1 MKVIMTTNEYS
12 DESDQDIT
20 AIPAKIEQLKSV
32 SMIWFVPFIALFIG
46 VWMVY
51 YQWSNEGPLITIEFN
66 SAEGMEIGK
75 TKIKSHNVD
84 IGEVKNIVLNENAD
98 GVIVTAQMAKNAEK
112 LLTSNSDFWL
122 VSPKISHTGVS
133 GLSTLISGVYIEL
146 SPDNISEKDG
156 KKRQFEFIALKEPP
170 ATPPGTPG
178 LHITLNSNDQ
188 FAYSKGDPIIYKGLT
203 VGQFESIYF
212 NFDERVVYY
221 NAFIKAPYHQLVT
234 TNTKFWDVS
243 GLRMDLTA
251 DGLSVQTGNIET
263 MLTNGVTFDVPK
275 GMEKG
280 EEIIERT
287 DFDIYANYKA
297 ADDERYKN
305 SIEYVVL
312 VSNTIRGLN
321 VGAPVEYRGVLM
333 GHVTSVNL
341 LAQKNNDRTQLF
353 DDEIKIPILVSLQP
367 GRVGLPDNEVGVR
380 LMKQQHQLWIKDGL
394 RASLKTGSLLTGSL
408 FIDFQHYPNLN
419 QEEEKTAQ
427 SQFEN
432 SQYSEYTIIP
442 SVDDEFSQITAKAS
456 QFIDNLNALPLK
468 EMSGNANELLTEFT
482 QTAKS
487 LQKVSGHFSGVLDG
501 VNQQQLTQELKTTLQ
516 SYTKLS
522 KDLSAGSKGYEELRQ
537 TLSALTKVMN
547 ELQPLL
553 NQLKH
558 QPNGLI
564 FESGKADVIEPK
576 KYHPNKKA
584 GSIQ

>member
-1 MKVIMTTNEYS
+1 MTNNES
-12 DESDQDIT
+12 TELPNENKAAS
-20 AIPAKIEQLKSV
+20 PAKIEQIKSV
-32 SMIWFVPFIALFIG
+32 SMIWFVPFIALLIG
-46 VWMVY
+46 AWMVY
-51 YQWSNEGPLITIEFN
+51 YQWSNEGPLITIAFD

-75 TKIKSHNVD
+75 TKIKSFNVD

-98 GVIVTAQMAKNAEK
+98 GVIVTARMAKNAEK
-112 LLTSNSDFWL
+112 LLNKNSDFWL
-122 VSPKISHTGVS
+122 VSPQISHTGIS
-133 GLSTLISGVYIEL
+133 GLSTLISGVYIEF
-146 SPDNISEKDG
+146 SPASIYEDEEDELAL
-156 KKRQFEFIALKEPP
+156 EFIALKDPP
-170 ATPPGTPG
+170 VTPPGTPG
-178 LHITLNSNDQ
+178 LHLTLNSNDQ

-203 VGQFESIYF
+203 VGQFEHIYF
-212 NFDERVVYY
+212 NFDERIVYY

-251 DGLSVQTGNIET
+251 DGLSIQTGNIET

-280 EEIIERT
+280 EEITERT
-287 DFDIYANYKA
+287 DFDIYSNYKA
-297 ADDERYKN
+297 ADDERYQN

-321 VGAPVEYRGVLM
+321 VGAPVEYRGVLI
-333 GHVTSVNL
+333 GHVKSVNL
-341 LAQKNNDRTQLF
+341 LAKRNTDRTQTF
-353 DDEIKIPILVSLQP
+353 NDDIKIPILISLQP
-367 GRVGLPDNEVGVR
+367 GRVGLPDSEIGVK

-408 FIDFQHYPNLN
+408 FIDFQHYDNLSSEDNNTKLTDFEIN
-419 QEEEKTAQ
+419 QYE
-427 SQFEN
+427 
-432 SQYSEYTIIP
+432 QYTVIP
-442 SVDDEFSQITAKAS
+442 SIDDEFTQIAAKAT
-456 QFIDNLNALPLK
+456 QFIDNLNALPLG
-468 EMSGNANELLTEFT
+468 EISGNANALLTEFT

-487 LQKVSGHFSGVLDG
+487 FQTVGNDLSAVIDG
-501 VNQQQLTQELKTTLQ
+501 VNEQQLSEELKTTLQ

-522 KDLSAGSKGYEELRQ
+522 KDLSAGSKGYEDLRQ

-564 FESGKADVIEPK
+564 FESGKPDTIEPK
-576 KYHPNKKA
+576 KHNPNNKV
-584 GSIQ
+584 GNN

>member
-1 MKVIMTTNEYS
+1 MTNNELTDLS
-12 DESDQDIT
+12 NKENQSS
-20 AIPAKIEQLKSV
+20 PANIEQIKSV
-32 SMIWFVPFIALFIG
+32 SMIWFVPFIALLIG
-46 VWMVY
+46 AWMVY
-51 YQWSNEGPLITIEFN
+51 YQLSNEGPLITIAFD

-75 TKIKSHNVD
+75 TKIKSSNVD
-84 IGEVKNIVLNENAD
+84 IGEVKNIVLNESAD
-98 GVIVTAQMAKNAEK
+98 GVIVTVRMAKNAEK
-112 LLTSNSDFWL
+112 LLNKNSGFWL
-122 VSPKISHTGVS
+122 VSPQISHTGIS
-133 GLSTLISGVYIEL
+133 GLSTLISGVYIEF
-146 SPDNISEKDG
+146 SPASIYENEENELAL
-156 KKRQFEFIALKEPP
+156 EFIALKDPP
-170 ATPPGTPG
+170 VTPPGTPG
-178 LHITLNSNDQ
+178 LHLTLNSNDQ

-203 VGQFESIYF
+203 VGRFEHIYF

-251 DGLSVQTGNIET
+251 DGLSIQTGNIET

-275 GMEKG
+275 GMENG
-280 EEIIERT
+280 EEITERT

-305 SIEYVVL
+305 SVEYVVL

-321 VGAPVEYRGVLM
+321 VGAPVEYRGVLI
-333 GHVTSVNL
+333 GHVKSVNL
-341 LAQKNNDRTQLF
+341 LAKRNTDRTQTF
-353 DDEIKIPILVSLQP
+353 DDDIKIPILISLQP
-367 GRVGLPDNEVGVR
+367 GRVGLPDSEVGVR

-408 FIDFQHYPNLN
+408 FIDFQHYNNLSTEDKNRKIPDFEIN
-419 QEEEKTAQ
+419 QYE
-427 SQFEN
+427 
-432 SQYSEYTIIP
+432 QYTVIP
-442 SVDDEFSQITAKAS
+442 SIDDEFTQIAAKAS
-456 QFIDNLNALPLK
+456 QFIDNLNALPLD
-468 EMSGNANELLTEFT
+468 EISGNANELITEFT

-487 LQKVSGHFSGVLDG
+487 FQSVGNDLSAVIED
-501 VNQQQLTQELKTTLQ
+501 VNEQQLSEELKTTLQ

-522 KDLSAGSKGYEELRQ
+522 KDLSAGSKGYEDLRQ

-576 KYHPNKKA
+576 KHIPNKKE
-584 GSIQ
+584 G

>member
-1 MKVIMTTNEYS
+1 MTNNESS
-12 DESDQDIT
+12 DTSNKNQ
-20 AIPAKIEQLKSV
+20 PVSSAKIEQIKSV
-32 SMIWFVPFIALFIG
+32 SMIWFVPFIALLIG
-46 VWMVY
+46 AWMVY
-51 YQWSNEGPLITIEFN
+51 YQWSNEGPLITIAFD

-75 TKIKSHNVD
+75 TKIKSFNVD

-98 GVIVTAQMAKNAEK
+98 GVIVTVRMAKNAEK
-112 LLTSNSDFWL
+112 LLNKNSDFWL
-122 VSPKISHTGVS
+122 VSPQISHTGIS
-133 GLSTLISGVYIEL
+133 GLSTLISGVYIEFSPASIYEDEVDEL
-146 SPDNISEKDG
+146 SL
-156 KKRQFEFIALKEPP
+156 EFIALKDPP
-170 ATPPGTPG
+170 VTPPGTPG
-178 LHITLNSNDQ
+178 LHLTLNSNDQ

-203 VGQFESIYF
+203 VGQFEHIYF
-212 NFDERVVYY
+212 NFDERIVYY

-251 DGLSVQTGNIET
+251 DGLSIQTGNIET

-275 GMEKG
+275 GMENG
-280 EEIIERT
+280 EEITERT

-305 SIEYVVL
+305 SVEYVVL

-321 VGAPVEYRGVLM
+321 VGAPVEYRGVLI
-333 GHVTSVNL
+333 GHVKSVNL
-341 LAQKNNDRTQLF
+341 LAKRNADRTQTF
-353 DDEIKIPILVSLQP
+353 DDDIKIPILISLQP
-367 GRVGLPDNEVGVR
+367 GRVGLPDSEVGVR

-408 FIDFQHYPNLN
+408 FIDFQHYNNLSTEDKNTKIPDFEIN
-419 QEEEKTAQ
+419 QYE
-427 SQFEN
+427 
-432 SQYSEYTIIP
+432 QYTVIP
-442 SVDDEFSQITAKAS
+442 SIDDEFTQIAAKAT
-456 QFIDNLNALPLK
+456 QFIDNLNALPLD
-468 EMSGNANELLTEFT
+468 EISGNANALITEFT

-487 LQKVSGHFSGVLDG
+487 FQSVGNDLSAVIDG
-501 VNQQQLTQELKTTLQ
+501 VNEQQLSEELKTTLQ

-522 KDLSAGSKGYEELRQ
+522 KDLSAGSKGYEDLRQ

-564 FESGKADVIEPK
+564 FESGKPDLIEPK
-576 KYHPNKKA
+576 KHNPNNKV
-584 GSIQ
+584 GNN

>member
-1 MKVIMTTNEYS
+1 MKDNEYT
-12 DESDQDIT
+12 DESNQDIA
-20 AIPAKIEQLKSV
+20 AIPAKIEQIKSV
-32 SMIWFVPFIALFIG
+32 SLIWFVPLIAVFIG
-46 VWMVY
+46 AWMVY
-51 YQWSNEGPLITIEFN
+51 YQWSNEGPLITIAFD

-84 IGEVKNIVLNENAD
+84 IGEVKSIVLNENAD
-98 GVIVTAQMAKNAEK
+98 GVIVTARMAKNAEK
-112 LLTSNSDFWL
+112 LLVNHSEFWL
-122 VSPKISHTGVS
+122 VSPQISHTGIS

-146 SPDNISEKDG
+146 SPANTSQEG
-156 KKRQFEFIALKEPP
+156 EGELQLEFIALKEPP
-170 ATPPGTPG
+170 VTPPGTPG

-203 VGQFESIYF
+203 VGQFEHIYF
-212 NFDERVVYY
+212 NFDERIVYY
-221 NAFIKAPYHQLVT
+221 DAFIKAPYHQLVT

-275 GMEKG
+275 DMDKG
-280 EEIIERT
+280 EEIFERT

-321 VGAPVEYRGVLM
+321 VGAPVEYRGVLI

-341 LAQKNNDRTQLF
+341 LAQSNNDRNQIF
-353 DDEIKIPILVSLQP
+353 DDEIKIPILISLQP

-408 FIDFQHYPNLN
+408 FIDFQHYPNLERQ
-419 QEEEKTAQ
+419 QEDTEQ
-427 SQFEN
+427 NNLEN
-432 SQYSEYTIIP
+432 SRYNEYTIIP
-442 SVDDEFSQITAKAS
+442 SVDNEFAQITAKAS

-468 EMSGNANELLTEFT
+468 EMSGNTNELIAEFT

-487 LQKVSGHFSGVLDG
+487 FQSVSDNLSGVLDG
-501 VNQQQLTQELKTTLQ
+501 VNQQKLTQELKTTLQ

-564 FESGKADVIEPK
+564 FESGKADAIEPK
-576 KYHPNKKA
+576 KYSVNKKA
-584 GSIQ
+584 G

>member
-1 MKVIMTTNEYS
+1 MTNNESS
-12 DESDQDIT
+12 DTSNKNQ
-20 AIPAKIEQLKSV
+20 PVSSAKIEQIKSV
-32 SMIWFVPFIALFIG
+32 SMIWFVPFIALLIG
-46 VWMVY
+46 AWMVY
-51 YQWSNEGPLITIEFN
+51 YQWSNEGPLITIAFD

-75 TKIKSHNVD
+75 TKIKSFNVD

-98 GVIVTAQMAKNAEK
+98 GVIVTVRMAKNAEK
-112 LLTSNSDFWL
+112 LLNKNSDFWL
-122 VSPKISHTGVS
+122 VSPQISHTGIS
-133 GLSTLISGVYIEL
+133 GLSTLISGVYIEFSPASIYEDEVDEL
-146 SPDNISEKDG
+146 SL
-156 KKRQFEFIALKEPP
+156 EFIALKDPP
-170 ATPPGTPG
+170 VTPPGTPG
-178 LHITLNSNDQ
+178 LHLTLNSNDQ

-203 VGQFESIYF
+203 VGQFEHIYF
-212 NFDERVVYY
+212 NFDERIVYY

-251 DGLSVQTGNIET
+251 DGLSFQTGNIET

-275 GMEKG
+275 GMENG
-280 EEIIERT
+280 EEITERT

-305 SIEYVVL
+305 SVEYVVL

-321 VGAPVEYRGVLM
+321 VGAPVEYRGVLI
-333 GHVTSVNL
+333 GHVKSVNL
-341 LAQKNNDRTQLF
+341 LAKRNADRTQTF
-353 DDEIKIPILVSLQP
+353 DDDIKIPILISLQP
-367 GRVGLPDNEVGVR
+367 GRVGLPDSEVGVR

-408 FIDFQHYPNLN
+408 FIDFQHYNNLSTEDKNTKIPDFEIN
-419 QEEEKTAQ
+419 QYE
-427 SQFEN
+427 
-432 SQYSEYTIIP
+432 QYTVIP
-442 SVDDEFSQITAKAS
+442 SIDDEFTQIAAKAT
-456 QFIDNLNALPLK
+456 QFIDNLNALPLD
-468 EMSGNANELLTEFT
+468 EISGNANALITEFT

-487 LQKVSGHFSGVLDG
+487 FQSVGNDLSAVIEG
-501 VNQQQLTQELKTTLQ
+501 VNEQQLSKELKTTLQ

-522 KDLSAGSKGYEELRQ
+522 KDLSAGSKGYEDLRQ

-564 FESGKADVIEPK
+564 FEAGKEDILEPK
-576 KYHPNKKA
+576 KYNQDNKVGEIK
-584 GSIQ
+584 

>member
-1 MKVIMTTNEYS
+1 MTNNQSTDISNENS
-12 DESDQDIT
+12 DVS
-20 AIPAKIEQLKSV
+20 PAKIEQIKSI
-32 SMIWFVPFIALFIG
+32 SMIWFVPFIALLIG
-46 VWMVY
+46 AWMVY
-51 YQWSNEGPLITIEFN
+51 YQWSNEGPLITIAFD

-75 TKIKSHNVD
+75 TKIKTINVD

-98 GVIVTAQMAKNAEK
+98 GVIVTVRMAKNAEK
-112 LLTSNSDFWL
+112 LLNKNSDFWL
-122 VSPKISHTGVS
+122 VSPQISHTGIS
-133 GLSTLISGVYIEL
+133 GLSTLISGVYIEF
-146 SPDNISEKDG
+146 SPASIYGEEADELAL
-156 KKRQFEFIALKEPP
+156 EFIALKDPP
-170 ATPPGTPG
+170 VTPPGTPG
-178 LHITLNSNDQ
+178 LHLTLNSNDQ

-203 VGQFESIYF
+203 VGQFEHIYF
-212 NFDERVVYY
+212 NFEERIVYY

-243 GLRMDLTA
+243 GMRMDLTA
-251 DGLSVQTGNIET
+251 DGLSIQTGNIET

-275 GMEKG
+275 GMENG
-280 EEIIERT
+280 EEITERT

-333 GHVTSVNL
+333 GHVKSVNL
-341 LAQKNNDRTQLF
+341 LAKRNNNRTQPF
-353 DDEIKIPILVSLQP
+353 DEDIKIPILISLQP
-367 GRVGLPDNEVGVR
+367 GRVGLPDNEIGVR
-380 LMKQQHQLWIKDGL
+380 MMEEQHELWIKDGL

-408 FIDFQHYPNLN
+408 FIDFQHYPNLSTEDKN
-419 QEEEKTAQ
+419 IKITD
-427 SQFEN
+427 FES
-432 SQYSEYTIIP
+432 SQYDKYTIIP
-442 SVDDEFSQITAKAS
+442 SVDDEFSQITAKAT
-456 QFIDNLNALPLK
+456 QFIDNLNALPLEK
-468 EMSGNANELLTEFT
+468 ISGNTNKLITEFT

-487 LQKVSGHFSGVLDG
+487 FQSVSDNLSKVLDD
-501 VNQQQLTQELKTTLQ
+501 VNQQQLSQELKTSLQ

-522 KDLSAGSKGYEELRQ
+522 KDLSSGSKGYEDLRQ

-564 FESGKADVIEPK
+564 FESGKADAIEPK
-576 KYHPNKKA
+576 KHNPNNKV
-584 GSIQ
+584 GNIQ

>member
-1 MKVIMTTNEYS
+1 MKSIMTNNEYTDTS
-12 DESDQDIT
+12 NEDIE
-20 AIPAKIEQLKSV
+20 ASPAKIEQIKSV
-32 SMIWFVPFIALFIG
+32 SMIWFVPFIALLIG
-46 VWMVY
+46 AWMVY
-51 YQWSNEGPLITIEFN
+51 YQWSNEGPLITIAFD

-84 IGEVKNIVLNENAD
+84 IGEVKNIVLNENAN
-98 GVIVTAQMAKNAEK
+98 GVIVTARMAKNAEK
-112 LLTSNSDFWL
+112 LLNVNSNFWL
-122 VSPKISHTGVS
+122 VSPQISHTGIS
-133 GLSTLISGVYIEL
+133 GLSTLISGVYIEF
-146 SPDNISEKDG
+146 SPASIDEEGVDELAV
-156 KKRQFEFIALKEPP
+156 EFTALKAPP
-170 ATPPGTPG
+170 VTPLGTPG

-203 VGQFESIYF
+203 VGQFEDIYF

-263 MLTNGVTFDVPK
+263 MLTNGVTFDVPE
-275 GMEKG
+275 GMENG
-280 EEIIERT
+280 EEITERIE
-287 DFDIYANYKA
+287 FDIYSNYKA

-321 VGAPVEYRGVLM
+321 VGAPVEYRGVLL

-341 LAQKNNDRTQLF
+341 LAQKTNEKPQLYNS
-353 DDEIKIPILVSLQP
+353 EVKIPILVSLQP
-367 GRVGLPDNEVGVR
+367 GRVGLPDNNVGVR
-380 LMKQQHQLWIKDGL
+380 LMEQQHQLWIEDGL

-408 FIDFQHYPNLN
+408 FIDLQHYPNLH
-419 QEEEKTAQ
+419 QEDEKTDGN
-427 SQFEN
+427 SFEKSKYN
-432 SQYSEYTIIP
+432 EYTVIPII
-442 SVDDEFSQITAKAS
+442 DDEFSQITAKAS
-456 QFIDNLNALPLK
+456 QFIDNLNALPLE
-468 EMSGNANELLTEFT
+468 EMSGNTNELITEFT

-487 LQKVSGHFSGVLDG
+487 FQSVSDNLVAVFDG
-501 VNQQQLTQELKTTLQ
+501 VNQQQLAQELKTTLQ

-564 FESGKADVIEPK
+564 FESGKVDSIEPK
-576 KYHPNKKA
+576 KYSADNKA
-584 GSIQ
+584 GEIK

>member
-1 MKVIMTTNEYS
+1 MTNNEYTDTS
-12 DESDQDIT
+12 NKNIEASL
-20 AIPAKIEQLKSV
+20 AKIEQIKSV
-32 SMIWFVPFIALFIG
+32 SMIWFVPFIALLIG
-46 VWMVY
+46 AWMVY
-51 YQWSNEGPLITIEFN
+51 YQWSNEGPLITIAFD

-84 IGEVKNIVLNENAD
+84 IGEVKNIVLNENAN
-98 GVIVTAQMAKNAEK
+98 GVIVTARMAKNAAK
-112 LLTSNSDFWL
+112 LLNINSNFWL
-122 VSPKISHTGVS
+122 VSPQISHTGIS
-133 GLSTLISGVYIEL
+133 GLSTLISGVYIEF
-146 SPDNISEKDG
+146 SPAAIDEEGVNELAV
-156 KKRQFEFIALKEPP
+156 EFTALKAPP
-170 ATPPGTPG
+170 VTPIGTPG

-203 VGQFESIYF
+203 VGQFEDIYF

-263 MLTNGVTFDVPK
+263 MLTNGVTFDVPE
-275 GMEKG
+275 GMENG
-280 EEIIERT
+280 AEITERT
-287 DFDIYANYKA
+287 EFDIYSNYKA

-321 VGAPVEYRGVLM
+321 VGAPVEYRGVLL
-333 GHVTSVNL
+333 GHVTSINL
-341 LAQKNNDRTQLF
+341 LAQQTNEKPQLYNN
-353 DDEIKIPILVSLQP
+353 EVKIPILVSLQP

-380 LMKQQHQLWIKDGL
+380 LMDQQHQLWIKDGL

-408 FIDFQHYPNLN
+408 FIDFQHYPNLYQKDKETGKN
-419 QEEEKTAQ
+419 GFEK
-427 SQFEN
+427 SKYN
-432 SQYSEYTIIP
+432 EYTVIP
-442 SVDDEFSQITAKAS
+442 SIDDKFSQITAKAS
-456 QFIDNLNALPLK
+456 QFIDNLNALPLE
-468 EMSGNANELLTEFT
+468 EMAGNTNELITEFT

-487 LQKVSGHFSGVLDG
+487 FQSVSDNLVAVFDG
-501 VNQQQLTQELKTTLQ
+501 VNQQQLAQELKTTLQ
-516 SYTKLS
+516 GYTKLS

-564 FESGKADVIEPK
+564 FESGKVDAIEPK
-576 KYHPNKKA
+576 KYSAGNKA
-584 GSIQ
+584 GEIK

>member
-1 MKVIMTTNEYS
+1 MTNNQSTDISNENS
-12 DESDQDIT
+12 DVS
-20 AIPAKIEQLKSV
+20 PAKIEQIKSI
-32 SMIWFVPFIALFIG
+32 SMIWFVPFIALLIG
-46 VWMVY
+46 AWMVY
-51 YQWSNEGPLITIEFN
+51 YQWSNEGPLITIAFD

-75 TKIKSHNVD
+75 TKIKTINVD

-98 GVIVTAQMAKNAEK
+98 GVIVTVRMAKNAEK
-112 LLTSNSDFWL
+112 LLNKNSDFWL
-122 VSPKISHTGVS
+122 VSPQISHTGIS
-133 GLSTLISGVYIEL
+133 GLSTLISGVYIEF
-146 SPDNISEKDG
+146 SPASIYGEEADELAL
-156 KKRQFEFIALKEPP
+156 EFIALKDPP
-170 ATPPGTPG
+170 VTPPGTPG
-178 LHITLNSNDQ
+178 LHLTLNSNDQ

-203 VGQFESIYF
+203 VGQFEHIYF
-212 NFDERVVYY
+212 NFEERIVYY

-243 GLRMDLTA
+243 GMRMDLTA
-251 DGLSVQTGNIET
+251 DGLSIQTGNIET

-275 GMEKG
+275 GMENG
-280 EEIIERT
+280 EEITERT

-333 GHVTSVNL
+333 GHVKSVNL
-341 LAQKNNDRTQLF
+341 LAKRNNNRTQPF
-353 DDEIKIPILVSLQP
+353 DEDIKIPILISLQP
-367 GRVGLPDNEVGVR
+367 GRVGLPDNEIGVR
-380 LMKQQHQLWIKDGL
+380 MMEEQHELWIKDGL

-408 FIDFQHYPNLN
+408 FIDFQHYPNLSTEDKN
-419 QEEEKTAQ
+419 IKITD
-427 SQFEN
+427 FES
-432 SQYSEYTIIP
+432 SQYDKYTIIP
-442 SVDDEFSQITAKAS
+442 SVDDEFSQITAKAT
-456 QFIDNLNALPLK
+456 QFIDNLNALPLEK
-468 EMSGNANELLTEFT
+468 ISGNTNKLITEFT

-487 LQKVSGHFSGVLDG
+487 FQSVSDNLSKVLDD
-501 VNQQQLTQELKTTLQ
+501 VNQQQLSQELKTTLQ

-522 KDLSAGSKGYEELRQ
+522 KDLSSGSKGYEDLRQ

-564 FESGKADVIEPK
+564 FESGKADEIEPK
-576 KYHPNKKA
+576 KHNPNNKV
-584 GSIQ
+584 GNIQ

>member
-1 MKVIMTTNEYS
+1 MKNVMTNNEVTDLS
-12 DESDQDIT
+12 NNDNQENQ
-20 AIPAKIEQLKSV
+20 ANIEQIKSV
-32 SMIWFVPFIALFIG
+32 SMIWFVPFIALLIG
-46 VWMVY
+46 AWMVY
-51 YQWSNEGPLITIEFN
+51 YQWSNEGPLITIAFD

-75 TKIKSHNVD
+75 TKIKSYNVD
-84 IGEVKNIVLNENAD
+84 IGEVSNIVLNENAD
-98 GVIVTAQMAKNAEK
+98 GVIVTARMAKNAEK
-112 LLTSNSDFWL
+112 LLNSNSDFWL
-122 VSPKISHTGVS
+122 VSPEISHTGIS
-133 GLSTLISGVYIEL
+133 GLSTLISGVYIEF
-146 SPDNISEKDG
+146 SPASIYEDEDNELASA
-156 KKRQFEFIALKEPP
+156 FVALKDPP
-170 ATPPGTPG
+170 VTPPGTPG

-203 VGQFESIYF
+203 VGQFEHIYF

-251 DGLSVQTGNIET
+251 DGLSIQTGNIET
-263 MLTNGVTFDVPK
+263 MLTNGVTFDVPR
-275 GMEKG
+275 GMENG
-280 EEIIERT
+280 EEITERT

-305 SIEYVVL
+305 SIEYIVL

-333 GHVTSVNL
+333 GHVKSVNL
-341 LAQKNNDRTQLF
+341 LAQRKSRRTQPF
-353 DDEIKIPILVSLQP
+353 DDDIKIPILISLQP
-367 GRVGLPDNEVGVR
+367 GRVGLPDNEMGVS
-380 LMKQQHQLWIKDGL
+380 LMKKQHQLWIKNGL

-408 FIDFQHYPNLN
+408 FIDFQHYANLN
-419 QEEEKTAQ
+419 QEDENTEI
-427 SQFEN
+427 SDFESN
-432 SQYSEYTIIP
+432 QYGEYTIIP
-442 SVDDEFSQITAKAS
+442 SVDDKFSQITAKAT
-456 QFIDNLNALPLK
+456 QFIDNLNALPL
-468 EMSGNANELLTEFT
+468 EEISGNTNVLITEFT

-487 LQKVSGHFSGVLDG
+487 FQDVSDNLSEVIDG
-501 VNQQQLTQELKTTLQ
+501 VNQQQLSQELKTTLQ

-522 KDLSAGSKGYEELRQ
+522 KDLSAGSKGYEDLRQ

-564 FESGKADVIEPK
+564 FESGKVDGIEPK
-576 KYHPNKKA
+576 KHAPKKKE
-584 GSIQ
+584 G

>member
-1 MKVIMTTNEYS
+1 MTNNESS
-12 DESDQDIT
+12 DTSNKNQ
-20 AIPAKIEQLKSV
+20 PVSSAKIEQIKSV
-32 SMIWFVPFIALFIG
+32 SMIWFVPFIALLIG
-46 VWMVY
+46 AWMVY
-51 YQWSNEGPLITIEFN
+51 YQWSNEGPLITIAFD

-75 TKIKSHNVD
+75 TKIKSFNVD

-98 GVIVTAQMAKNAEK
+98 GVIVTVRMAKNAEK
-112 LLTSNSDFWL
+112 LLNKNSDFWL
-122 VSPKISHTGVS
+122 VSPQISHTGIS
-133 GLSTLISGVYIEL
+133 GLSTLISGVYIEFSPASIYEDEVDEL
-146 SPDNISEKDG
+146 SL
-156 KKRQFEFIALKEPP
+156 EFIALKDPP
-170 ATPPGTPG
+170 VTPPGTPG
-178 LHITLNSNDQ
+178 LHLTLNSNDQ

-203 VGQFESIYF
+203 VGQFEHIYF
-212 NFDERVVYY
+212 NFDERIVYY

-251 DGLSVQTGNIET
+251 DGLSIQTGNIET

-275 GMEKG
+275 GMENG
-280 EEIIERT
+280 EEITERT

-305 SIEYVVL
+305 SVEYVVL

-321 VGAPVEYRGVLM
+321 VGAPVEYRGVLI
-333 GHVTSVNL
+333 GHVKSVNL
-341 LAQKNNDRTQLF
+341 LAKRNADRTQTF
-353 DDEIKIPILVSLQP
+353 DDDIKIPILISLQP
-367 GRVGLPDNEVGVR
+367 GRVGLPDSEVGVR

-408 FIDFQHYPNLN
+408 FIDFQHYNNLSTEDKNTKIPDFEIN
-419 QEEEKTAQ
+419 QYE
-427 SQFEN
+427 
-432 SQYSEYTIIP
+432 QYTVIP
-442 SVDDEFSQITAKAS
+442 SIDDEFTQIAAKAT
-456 QFIDNLNALPLK
+456 QFIDNLNALPLD
-468 EMSGNANELLTEFT
+468 EISGNANALITEFT

-487 LQKVSGHFSGVLDG
+487 FQSVGNDLSAVIEG
-501 VNQQQLTQELKTTLQ
+501 VNEQQLSEELKTTLQ

-522 KDLSAGSKGYEELRQ
+522 KDLSAGSKGYEDLRQ

-564 FESGKADVIEPK
+564 FEAGKPDLIEPK
-576 KYHPNKKA
+576 KHNPNNKV
-584 GSIQ
+584 GNN

>member
-1 MKVIMTTNEYS
+1 MKNNENS
-12 DESDQDIT
+12 EELNKEIEDN
-20 AIPAKIEQLKSV
+20 PAVIEQIKSI
-32 SMIWFVPFIALFIG
+32 SMIWFVPFIALLIG
-46 VWMVY
+46 GWMIY
-51 YQWSNEGPLITIEFN
+51 YQWSNEGPLVTIAFD

-84 IGEVKNIVLNENAD
+84 IGEVKNIVLNKNAD
-98 GVIVTAQMAKNAEK
+98 GVLVTARMAKNAEK
-112 LLTSNSDFWL
+112 LLTSDSEFWL
-122 VSPKISHTGVS
+122 VSPQISHTGIS

-146 SPDNISEKDG
+146 SPAYIAEGDVAEDV
-156 KKRQFEFIALKEPP
+156 QLEFVALKNPP
-170 ATPPGTPG
+170 VTPPGTPG
-178 LHITLNSNDQ
+178 LHLTLNSNDQ

-203 VGQFESIYF
+203 VGQFEDIYF
-212 NFDERVVYY
+212 NFEERVVYY

-243 GLRMDLTA
+243 GLTMALTA
-251 DGLSVQTGNIET
+251 DGLSVKTGNIET

-280 EEIIERT
+280 EEITERT
-287 DFDIYANYKA
+287 DFDIYSNYKS

-312 VSNTIRGLN
+312 VSSSIRGLN
-321 VGAPVEYRGVLM
+321 VGAPVEYRGVLL

-341 LAQKNNDRTQLF
+341 LAQKTSRRPQLF

-367 GRVGLPDNEVGVR
+367 GRVGLPDNEVGMQ
-380 LMKQQHQLWIKDGL
+380 LMAQQHQLWVKDGL

-408 FIDFQHYPNLN
+408 FIDFQHYPHLANETGN
-419 QEEEKTAQ
+419 VENKSFEI
-427 SQFEN
+427 SQHG
-432 SQYSEYTIIP
+432 SYVVIP
-442 SVDDEFSQITAKAS
+442 SIDDEFSQITAKAS
-456 QFIDNLNALPLK
+456 QFIDNLNALPFEK
-468 EMSGNANELLTEFT
+468 ISDNTNELLTEFT
-482 QTAKS
+482 QTAKAF
-487 LQKVSGHFSGVLDG
+487 QNVSENLTTILEN
-501 VNQQQLTQELKTTLQ
+501 VNQQQLSKEMKTTLQ

-537 TLSALTKVMN
+537 TLAALTKVMH

-564 FESGKADVIEPK
+564 FESGKADNIKPK
-576 KYHPNKKA
+576 KYSPNKNTGK
-584 GSIQ
+584 IK

>member
-1 MKVIMTTNEYS
+1 MTNSESSDPSNENQPVS
-12 DESDQDIT
+12 
-20 AIPAKIEQLKSV
+20 PAKIEQIKSV
-32 SMIWFVPFIALFIG
+32 SMIWFVPFIALLIG
-46 VWMVY
+46 AWMVY
-51 YQWSNEGPLITIEFN
+51 YQWSNEGPLITIAFD

-75 TKIKSHNVD
+75 TKIKSFNVD

-98 GVIVTAQMAKNAEK
+98 GVIVTARMAKNAEK
-112 LLTSNSDFWL
+112 LLNKNSDFWL
-122 VSPKISHTGVS
+122 VSPQISHTGIS
-133 GLSTLISGVYIEL
+133 GLSTLISGVYIEFSPASIYEEEVDEL
-146 SPDNISEKDG
+146 SL
-156 KKRQFEFIALKEPP
+156 EFIALKDPP
-170 ATPPGTPG
+170 VTPPGTPG
-178 LHITLNSNDQ
+178 LHLTLNSNDQ

-203 VGQFESIYF
+203 VGQFEHIYF
-212 NFDERVVYY
+212 NFDERIVYY

-251 DGLSVQTGNIET
+251 DGLSIQTGNIET

-275 GMEKG
+275 GMENG
-280 EEIIERT
+280 EEITERT

-305 SIEYVVL
+305 SVEYVVL

-321 VGAPVEYRGVLM
+321 VGAPVEYRGVLI
-333 GHVTSVNL
+333 GHVKSVNL
-341 LAQKNNDRTQLF
+341 LAKRNTDRTQTF
-353 DDEIKIPILVSLQP
+353 DDDIKIPILISLQP
-367 GRVGLPDNEVGVR
+367 GRVGLPDSEVGVR

-408 FIDFQHYPNLN
+408 FIDFQHYNNLSTEDKNTKIPDFEIN
-419 QEEEKTAQ
+419 QYE
-427 SQFEN
+427 
-432 SQYSEYTIIP
+432 QYTVIP
-442 SVDDEFSQITAKAS
+442 SIDDEFTQIAAKAT
-456 QFIDNLNALPLK
+456 QFIDNLNALPLD
-468 EMSGNANELLTEFT
+468 EISGNANELITEFT

-487 LQKVSGHFSGVLDG
+487 FQSVGNDLSAVIEG
-501 VNQQQLTQELKTTLQ
+501 VNEQQLSEELKTTLQ

-522 KDLSAGSKGYEELRQ
+522 KDLSAGSKGYEDLRQ

-564 FESGKADVIEPK
+564 FEAGKEDILEPK
-576 KYHPNKKA
+576 KYNQDNKVGEIK
-584 GSIQ
+584 

>member
-1 MKVIMTTNEYS
+1 MTNNESS
-12 DESDQDIT
+12 DTSNKNQ
-20 AIPAKIEQLKSV
+20 PVSSAKIEQIKSV
-32 SMIWFVPFIALFIG
+32 SMIWFVPFIALLIG
-46 VWMVY
+46 AWMVY
-51 YQWSNEGPLITIEFN
+51 YQWSNEGPLITIAFD

-75 TKIKSHNVD
+75 TKIKSFNVD

-98 GVIVTAQMAKNAEK
+98 GVIVTVRMAKNAEK
-112 LLTSNSDFWL
+112 LLNKNSDFWL
-122 VSPKISHTGVS
+122 VSPQISHTGIS
-133 GLSTLISGVYIEL
+133 GLSTLISGVYIEFSPASIYEDEVDEL
-146 SPDNISEKDG
+146 SL
-156 KKRQFEFIALKEPP
+156 EFIALKDPP
-170 ATPPGTPG
+170 VTPPGTPG
-178 LHITLNSNDQ
+178 LHLTLNSNDQ

-203 VGQFESIYF
+203 VGQFEHIYF
-212 NFDERVVYY
+212 NFDERIVYY

-251 DGLSVQTGNIET
+251 DGLSIQTGNIET

-275 GMEKG
+275 GMENG
-280 EEIIERT
+280 EEITERT

-305 SIEYVVL
+305 SVEYVVL

-321 VGAPVEYRGVLM
+321 VGAPVEYRGVLI
-333 GHVTSVNL
+333 GHVKSVNL
-341 LAQKNNDRTQLF
+341 LAKRNADRTQTF
-353 DDEIKIPILVSLQP
+353 DDDIKIPILISLQP
-367 GRVGLPDNEVGVR
+367 GRVGLPDSEVGVR

-408 FIDFQHYPNLN
+408 FIDFQHYNNLSTEDKNTKIPDFEIN
-419 QEEEKTAQ
+419 QYE
-427 SQFEN
+427 
-432 SQYSEYTIIP
+432 QYTVIP
-442 SVDDEFSQITAKAS
+442 SIDDEFTQIAAKAT
-456 QFIDNLNALPLK
+456 QFIDNLNALPLD
-468 EMSGNANELLTEFT
+468 EISGNANALITEFT

-487 LQKVSGHFSGVLDG
+487 FQSVGNDLSAVIEG
-501 VNQQQLTQELKTTLQ
+501 VNEQQLSKELKTTLQ

-522 KDLSAGSKGYEELRQ
+522 KDLSAGSKGYEDLRQ

-564 FESGKADVIEPK
+564 FEAGKEDILEPK
-576 KYHPNKKA
+576 KYNQDNKVGEIK
-584 GSIQ
+584 

>member
-1 MKVIMTTNEYS
+1 MTNNESTDISNENS
-12 DESDQDIT
+12 DVS
-20 AIPAKIEQLKSV
+20 PAKIEQIKSI
-32 SMIWFVPFIALFIG
+32 SMIWFVPFIALLIG
-46 VWMVY
+46 AWMVY
-51 YQWSNEGPLITIEFN
+51 YQWSNEGPLITIAFD

-75 TKIKSHNVD
+75 TKIKTINVD

-98 GVIVTAQMAKNAEK
+98 GVIVTVRMAKNAEK
-112 LLTSNSDFWL
+112 LLNKNSDFWL
-122 VSPKISHTGVS
+122 VSPQISHTGIS
-133 GLSTLISGVYIEL
+133 GLSTLISGVYIEF
-146 SPDNISEKDG
+146 SPASIYGEEADELAL
-156 KKRQFEFIALKEPP
+156 EFIALKDPP
-170 ATPPGTPG
+170 VTPPGTPG
-178 LHITLNSNDQ
+178 LHLTLNSNDQ

-203 VGQFESIYF
+203 VGQFEHIYF
-212 NFDERVVYY
+212 NFEERIVYY

-243 GLRMDLTA
+243 GMRMDLTA
-251 DGLSVQTGNIET
+251 DGLSIQTGNIET

-275 GMEKG
+275 GMENG
-280 EEIIERT
+280 EEITERT

-333 GHVTSVNL
+333 GHVKSVNL
-341 LAQKNNDRTQLF
+341 LAKRNNNRTQPF
-353 DDEIKIPILVSLQP
+353 DEDIKIPILISLQP
-367 GRVGLPDNEVGVR
+367 GRVGLPDNEIGVR
-380 LMKQQHQLWIKDGL
+380 MMEEQHELWIKDGL

-408 FIDFQHYPNLN
+408 FIDFQHYPNLSTEDKN
-419 QEEEKTAQ
+419 IKITD
-427 SQFEN
+427 FES
-432 SQYSEYTIIP
+432 SQYDKYTIIP
-442 SVDDEFSQITAKAS
+442 SVDDEFSQITAKAT
-456 QFIDNLNALPLK
+456 QFIDNLNALPLEK
-468 EMSGNANELLTEFT
+468 ISGNTNKLITEFT

-487 LQKVSGHFSGVLDG
+487 FQSVSDNLSKVLDD
-501 VNQQQLTQELKTTLQ
+501 VNQQQLSQELKTSLQ

-522 KDLSAGSKGYEELRQ
+522 KDLSSGSKGYEDLRQ

-564 FESGKADVIEPK
+564 FESGKADAIEPK
-576 KYHPNKKA
+576 KHNPNNKV
-584 GSIQ
+584 GNIQ